1 MKQEASERSL
11 TQRIIGGMLWSAW
24 GKGANTV
31 LQMVIV
37 GTLARLLS
45 PSDFGVVSAAL
56 VVIGVSS
63 VLSHLGL
70 GPALVQ
76 RPEIEPRHIATTF
89 TASVLFGVMLGVL
102 VWCAAPAAAVFF
114 HIPAVTPVVR
124 ALAWVF
130 VIQGFGIAP
139 EALMK
144 RELRFRWLAT
154 RDVVTYLLG
163 YGAVGIPLA
172 ALGFG
177 VWALVAAQMAQ
188 TLARTVALVSQHP
201 PSLRGLGERRAF
213 HELFYFGGGFT
224 LAKVAQYIAGQGD
237 NLVVGRF
244 LGPAALGFYGRAFQF
259 MASPASDFGNILDQ
273 VLFPA
278 MARVQDEPARLTAAY
293 RRGVALVGLVVLP
306 VSAALVILAPEAIL
320 VLLGRA
326 WTPVVAPFQ
335 ILAVGMLFRTS
346 YMMSDSIAR
355 ATGSVYRRAW
365 RQGLYAALV
374 IGGAWIGQHWGI
386 IGVAWAVLGAVTIN
400 FLMMAKLSLSVVRLT
415 WAGLWRAHVP
425 GLLVAAG
432 SAPVVWIAATLS
444 RHWGLP
450 PGAVVGGGA
459 GVFICGVLL
468 LVRLAPR
475 VFLGRDGLWMLDA
488 LRSFAPKLFPA
499 RVYRT
504 PDAQEGRVEPR
515 PAA

>member
-11 TQRIIGGMLWSAW
+11 TQQIIGGMLWSAW
-24 GKGANTV
+24 GKGANAV
-31 LQMVIV
+31 LQLVIV

-45 PSDFGVVSAAL
+45 PTDFGVVSAAL
-56 VVIGVSS
+56 VVIGMSGVVS
-63 VLSHLGL
+63 HMGL

-76 RPEIEPRHIATTF
+76 RPAIEPRHIETTF
-89 TASVLFGVMLGVL
+89 AASVLFGALLGVL
-102 VWCAAPAAAVFF
+102 VWYAAPAAAVFF
-114 HIPAVTPVVR
+114 HIQAVTPVVR

-130 VIQGFGIAP
+130 VIQGFGIAA
-139 EALMK
+139 EALLK

-188 TLARTVALVSQHP
+188 TLLRTLALVAQHP
-201 PSLRGLGERRAF
+201 PALHGLAERRAF
-213 HELFYFGGGFT
+213 HELLYFGGGLT
-224 LAKVAQYIAGQGD
+224 LAKMAQYIAVQAD
-237 NLVVGRF
+237 NVVVGRF
-244 LGPAALGFYGRAFQF
+244 LGPAALGFYGRAYQLT
-259 MASPASDFGNILDQ
+259 ASPASAFGDILDR

-278 MARVQDEPARLTAAY
+278 MARVQDEPARLAAAY
-293 RRGVALVGLVVLP
+293 RRGVALIAIAVLP
-306 VSAALVILAPEAIL
+306 VSAALVILAPEAVH
-320 VLLGRA
+320 VLLGRG
-326 WTPVVAPFQ
+326 WTPVVVPFQ
-335 ILAVGMLFRTS
+335 ILAAGMLFRTS
-346 YMMSDSIAR
+346 YKMSDSIAR

-386 IGVAWAVLGAVTIN
+386 TGVAWAVIGAVTIN
-400 FLMMAKLSLSVVRLT
+400 FLMMAQLSLSVAELT
-415 WAGLWRAHVP
+415 WTGLWQTHVP
-425 GLLVAAG
+425 ALLLTALAA
-432 SAPVVWIAATLS
+432 PLVWLAATLC

-450 PGAVVGGGA
+450 PVAVVGGGA

-475 VFLGRDGLWMLDA
+475 VFLGRDGVWMLDA
-488 LRSFAPKLFPA
+488 LRSFVPKLFPT
-499 RVYRT
+499 RTYRP
-504 PDAQEGRVEPR
+504 PDVQGVR
-515 PAA
+515 